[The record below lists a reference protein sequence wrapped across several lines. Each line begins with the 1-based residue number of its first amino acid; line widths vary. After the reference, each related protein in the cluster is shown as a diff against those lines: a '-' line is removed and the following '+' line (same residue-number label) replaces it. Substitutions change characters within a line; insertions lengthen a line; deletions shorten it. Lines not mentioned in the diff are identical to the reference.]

1 LGFIAKVSRGTH
13 EVRMRITHLVTT
25 QSSTSIL
32 VDHHSSTE
40 TMIDDTAN
48 SFSIVT
54 SDAECTQ
61 PTDTATH
68 EHVSER

>member
-1 LGFIAKVSRGTH
+1 LCFIAKVSRGTH
-13 EVRMRITHLVTT
+13 EVGMRVTHLVTT

-68 EHVSER
+68 EHVNER

>member
-54 SDAECTQ
+54 SNAECTQ

>member
-1 LGFIAKVSRGTH
+1 LGFIAKVSRSTH
-13 EVRMRITHLVTT
+13 EIGVRIAHLITT
-25 QSSTSIL
+25 QSSSPIF
-32 VDHHSSTE
+32 VDHYSSTE

-48 SFSIVT
+48 SFSVVT

>member
-1 LGFIAKVSRGTH
+1 
-13 EVRMRITHLVTT
+13 
-25 QSSTSIL
+25 
-32 VDHHSSTE
+32 
-40 TMIDDTAN
+40 MIDDTAN

>member
-1 LGFIAKVSRGTH
+1 LSFIAKVSRGTH
-13 EVRMRITHLVTT
+13 EIGVRITDLIAT
-25 QSSTSIL
+25 QSSSSIF
-32 VDHHSSTE
+32 VDHYSSTE

-48 SFSIVT
+48 GFSVVT
-54 SDAECTQ
+54 GDAECTQ

>member
-1 LGFIAKVSRGTH
+1 LGFIAKVLRGTH

>member
-1 LGFIAKVSRGTH
+1 LRFIAKVSRGTH
-13 EVRMRITHLVTT
+13 EIGVRITHLIAT
-25 QSSTSIL
+25 QSSSPIF
-32 VDHHSSTE
+32 VDHYSSTE

-48 SFSIVT
+48 SFSVVT
-54 SDAECTQ
+54 GDAECTQ

>member
-1 LGFIAKVSRGTH
+1 LSFIAKVSRGTH
-13 EVRMRITHLVTT
+13 EVGVRITHLIAT
-25 QSSTSIL
+25 QSSSSIF
-32 VDHHSSTE
+32 VDHYSSTE

-48 SFSIVT
+48 SFSVVT
-54 SDAECTQ
+54 GDAECTQ